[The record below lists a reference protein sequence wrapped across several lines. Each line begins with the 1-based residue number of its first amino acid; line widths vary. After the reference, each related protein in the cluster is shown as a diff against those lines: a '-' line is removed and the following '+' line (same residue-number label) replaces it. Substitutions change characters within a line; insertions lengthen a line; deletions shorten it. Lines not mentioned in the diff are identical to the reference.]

1 MIPQYMCKDSKE
13 NIASIN
19 NSVVLVALSVVSSHN
34 NMFKQYFLFLTKNE
48 YLLVAG
54 IYGTSGRH
62 I

>member
-34 NMFKQYFLFLTKNE
+34 NMFK
-48 YLLVAG
+48 
-54 IYGTSGRH
+54 
-62 I
+62 